1 MVIPVLPLNHLR
13 PIHVVSAVLSVA
25 TAVWIAI
32 YSKLHHPSPLAVA
45 GSWAMYQGLCAL
57 SSQPVPG
64 RTGDGNTARHIL
76 TATALAVL
84 DMSHIGVNMAVGI
97 AGAASETIV
106 GNYDE
111 KTFLALALL
120 GSVYL
125 AVLNGETSPWSSAG
139 RIILVLVTGFRNRIV
154 RILPGSGFTD
164 PTRPTRI
171 IMFEYLLTFLS
182 TITVLGT
189 TILQVKSTSTTYIFL
204 GTTAGFIAMV
214 LSFAI
219 DRAYNTSPATRAE
232 NIAMSL
238 LSVSETRVVP

>member
-13 PIHVVSAVLSVA
+13 PIHIVGALLSVGS
-25 TAVWIAI
+25 AVWIAI
-32 YSKLHHPSPLAVA
+32 QSKLNHPSALAVA

-76 TATALAVL
+76 TAAALAVL
-84 DMSHIGVNMAVGI
+84 DVSHVGVNMAVGI
-97 AGAASETIV
+97 AGAAAETIV

-111 KTFLALALL
+111 KTFLALGLL
-120 GSVYL
+120 GSIYL
-125 AVLNGETSPWSSAG
+125 AVINGENSLWSSVG
-139 RIILVLVTGFRNRIV
+139 RIIVVLATGLRSRIV
-154 RILPGSGFTD
+154 RIIPGSGFTD

-182 TITVLGT
+182 TTTVLGA
-189 TILQVKSTSTTYIFL
+189 TILQVKSTSPTYIFL

>member
-1 MVIPVLPLNHLR
+1 MVLPVLPLDHLR
-13 PIHVVSAVLSVA
+13 PIHILSAVSSVA

-32 YSKLHHPSPLAVA
+32 HSKLHHPSPLAVA

-57 SSQPVPG
+57 SSQAVPG
-64 RTGDGNTARHIL
+64 RTGDGNTARHVL
-76 TATALAVL
+76 TAAALAVL
-84 DMSHIGVNMAVGI
+84 DVSHVGVNMAVGI

-111 KTFLALALL
+111 KTFLLLAFL
-120 GSVYL
+120 GSVFL
-125 AVLNGETSPWSSAG
+125 AVVNEATSPWGSSG
-139 RIILVLVTGFRNRIV
+139 RLILVLVTGIRNRIV
-154 RILPGSGFTD
+154 RIIPGSGFTD

-182 TITVLGT
+182 TTTVLGAS
-189 TILQVKSTSTTYIFL
+189 ILQVKSTSTTYIFL
-204 GTTAGFIAMV
+204 GTVAGFIAMV

-238 LSVSETRVVP
+238 LSVTETRVVP